1 MGPNKARDV
10 SNRSDDTADDQ
21 DTLALRLIELLN
33 DDPVIAK
40 PKKSLFPKELTTAID
55 ELSDR
60 IRRLNEKLNSKDE
73 HIKSLEN
80 RIPTLESENDN
91 NIEQYSRRANLRV
104 CGIPESNDGEDTDK
118 KVLDI
123 LNGKLSL
130 EPPLQTSDLERSH
143 CLGRKADDGQGP
155 SRTRPIIVRFGNAR
169 FRDKVYRARTRL
181 KGMTFTST
189 KI

>member
-1 MGPNKARDV
+1 MGPKKARDV

-21 DTLALRLIELLN
+21 GTLALRLIELLH

-40 PKKSLFPKELTTAID
+40 PKKSLFPKELTTTID

-73 HIKSLEN
+73 HRKFLEN
-80 RIPTLESENDN
+80 RIATLESEND

-143 CLGRKADDGQGP
+143 CLGGKADDGQGP
-155 SRTRPIIVRFGNAR
+155 SRTRPIIVRFGNER
-169 FRDKVYRARTRL
+169 FRDKVYRTRTRL